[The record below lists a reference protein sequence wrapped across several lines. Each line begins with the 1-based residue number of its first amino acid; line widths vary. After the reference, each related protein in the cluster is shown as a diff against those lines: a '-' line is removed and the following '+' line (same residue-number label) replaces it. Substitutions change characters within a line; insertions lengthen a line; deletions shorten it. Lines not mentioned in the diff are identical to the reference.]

1 MMADPLFKRAY
12 KRSSERFFE
21 LPTVWKF
28 ERGPEGRNESTP
40 PEQMKPNPRGT
51 PRLIDSPNERK
62 YRQILANRWT
72 WFAVI
77 VLAFLIA
84 FAPFF
89 QLWLAE
95 LWALSQPP
103 N

>member
-1 MMADPLFKRAY
+1 
-12 KRSSERFFE
+12 
-21 LPTVWKF
+21 
-28 ERGPEGRNESTP
+28 
-40 PEQMKPNPRGT
+40 MKPKPRGT
-51 PRLIDSPNERK
+51 PRLIDSPNEHK

-95 LWALSQPP
+95 LWTLSQPP